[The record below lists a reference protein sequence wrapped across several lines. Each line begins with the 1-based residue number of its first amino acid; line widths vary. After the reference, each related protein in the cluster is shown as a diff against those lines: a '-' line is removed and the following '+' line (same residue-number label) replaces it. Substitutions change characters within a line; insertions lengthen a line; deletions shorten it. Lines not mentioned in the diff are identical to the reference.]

1 MREVI
6 VSEHLWGKIKE
17 GNDYLINEL
26 HLSEEATEKRIRRME
41 QFVMDFAKR
50 VDHPLC
56 RFKKWR
62 TLGYHCAV
70 FEKDWVFAYEVFDEG
85 VIVRDM
91 ANTALLAE

>member
-1 MREVI
+1 MPFQKVA
-6 VSEHLWGKIKE
+6 
-17 GNDYLINEL
+17 D
-26 HLSEEATEKRIRRME
+26 
-41 QFVMDFAKR
+41 
-50 VDHPLC
+50 
-56 RFKKWR
+56 

>member
-17 GNDYLINEL
+17 VNDYLINEL

-62 TLGYHCAV
+62 VTTAPYSKKTGYSPTRCSTKA
-70 FEKDWVFAYEVFDEG
+70 
-85 VIVRDM
+85 
-91 ANTALLAE
+91 